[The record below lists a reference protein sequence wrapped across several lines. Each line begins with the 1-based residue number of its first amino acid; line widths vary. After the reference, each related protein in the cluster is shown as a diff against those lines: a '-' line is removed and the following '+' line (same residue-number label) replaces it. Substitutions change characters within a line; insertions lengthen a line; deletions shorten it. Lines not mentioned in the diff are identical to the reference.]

1 MNSLCD
7 VHRDDYDDEGGFGG
21 YGGGGGDGGADG
33 FIHCPSSSSRS
44 S

>member
-21 YGGGGGDGGADG
+21 YGGLVGT
-33 FIHCPSSSSRS
+33 STLR
-44 S
+44 